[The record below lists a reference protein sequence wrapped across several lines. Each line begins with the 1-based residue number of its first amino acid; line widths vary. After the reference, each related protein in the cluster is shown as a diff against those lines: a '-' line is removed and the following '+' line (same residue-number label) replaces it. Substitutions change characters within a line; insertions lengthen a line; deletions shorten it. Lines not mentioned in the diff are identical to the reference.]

1 MKRLLPTLAVLAL
14 SLTSSC
20 FLQRD
25 RVNQRLEPARYEG
38 LVPGMSTADDVLLAL
53 GAPMDVVQIGRRSA
67 WRYDYTESKRA
78 ALFLVVVA
86 LSHRDTMQDRVWA
99 FFDEEG
105 VLTHIGAT
113 LEGGDAEYKL
123 PWND

>member
-1 MKRLLPTLAVLAL
+1 MNRILTTLAVLAL

-25 RVNQRLEPARYEG
+25 RVNQRIEPDRYEE
-38 LVPGMSTADDVLLAL
+38 LVPGESTADDVLEAL

-78 ALFLVVVA
+78 ALWLFVVA
-86 LSHRDTMQDRVWA
+86 LSHRETMQDRVWA

-105 VLTHIGAT
+105 RLTHVGAT
-113 LEGGDAEYKL
+113 LEGGDPEYKL
-123 PWND
+123 PWDA